1 MSRLKSDPAAE
12 DPGSAPSR
20 PTVAVREAS
29 ADIASIL
36 AKIDAAMAR
45 SAADELSEAAA
56 RPAPLMCDGDGA
68 EKPEMEPDQAD
79 APGTLLAHEPREL
92 KIAGGAEARSRLNW
106 FIGVADTTSPDPGSL
121 TYEPFFGLRE
131 KPFSLSSDPRFFFTE
146 SLHGAAFDTLAA
158 AIRRREGLLV
168 LTGEVGTGKTTLCRA
183 VLQSLDQ
190 KTFAA
195 FVQDPFLS
203 REDLLKT
210 LLVDFGVVSVD
221 EIRSGRLRGA
231 SRTDLSYPLYDFL
244 ASLQPLKAFA
254 VVMIDEAQNLAPEL
268 LEEIRILS
276 DLDNGQ
282 KLLEVVL
289 VGQPELQA
297 RMATKAMR
305 QLNQRVSVRCALAPL
320 VHEDVARYVSHRLA
334 VAGSDGR
341 VQFTAAAVK
350 VLWAVSTGIPRV
362 INLLCDRALLCAARA
377 PTTTVDAEHVRWAV
391 DDLMLPFA
399 GTVQESLDHAV
410 RSCSLEALQAPEPEA
425 QPESVPATPIGLT
438 LGKRRPLIDL
448 SDLSNFAHS
457 SDLSEPPAPPP
468 PSNSPDSLGATLTGT
483 VDDIPHRNFW
493 EPAAPEPGFA
503 MFAGAARQHGRTWLV
518 SVSACLALAA
528 GSAGSWYL
536 TAPSRRQTAVA
547 QPTEPRPPIQ
557 ATPAAALTA
566 IAAPEAVDRIP
577 QVEATAIPAPAPTSF
592 ERPRFAIRMATF
604 QSRGRTEQ
612 ALQEFRNAGFTA
624 YSVEGLLGNGTRAF
638 AVFLGP
644 YTARAEV
651 DRDRDRAQ
659 QIQGYGSG
667 FIVQIE

>member
-297 RMATKAMR
+297 RMATTGDASA
-305 QLNQRVSVRCALAPL
+305 QSARVGPL
-320 VHEDVARYVSHRLA
+320 R
-334 VAGSDGR
+334 AG
-341 VQFTAAAVK
+341 
-350 VLWAVSTGIPRV
+350 
-362 INLLCDRALLCAARA
+362 
-377 PTTTVDAEHVRWAV
+377 
-391 DDLMLPFA
+391 
-399 GTVQESLDHAV
+399 
-410 RSCSLEALQAPEPEA
+410 
-425 QPESVPATPIGLT
+425 PA
-438 LGKRRPLIDL
+438 
-448 SDLSNFAHS
+448 
-457 SDLSEPPAPPP
+457 
-468 PSNSPDSLGATLTGT
+468 
-483 VDDIPHRNFW
+483 
-493 EPAAPEPGFA
+493 
-503 MFAGAARQHGRTWLV
+503 
-518 SVSACLALAA
+518 C
-528 GSAGSWYL
+528 
-536 TAPSRRQTAVA
+536 
-547 QPTEPRPPIQ
+547 
-557 ATPAAALTA
+557 
-566 IAAPEAVDRIP
+566 
-577 QVEATAIPAPAPTSF
+577 
-592 ERPRFAIRMATF
+592 
-604 QSRGRTEQ
+604 SRGRR
-612 ALQEFRNAGFTA
+612 ALRLTPAGRRGQRRQSPVHGRRRESSVGGVHRNSARDQSSLRPRAPVRGPRAGKQPWTPSTF
-624 YSVEGLLGNGTRAF
+624 G
-638 AVFLGP
+638 GP
-644 YTARAEV
+644 STT
-651 DRDRDRAQ
+651 
-659 QIQGYGSG
+659 
-667 FIVQIE
+667 